1 MSDEI
6 GIAEDSPNRL
16 FIPAMVVATAAVSVS
31 TSILTL
37 FVVDVA
43 STFHVPVGVA
53 SQLAT
58 VNHAGVLVFGLLMSV
73 LVVRFK
79 HKSLMLAGV
88 LVTIIAAIG
97 NFYTPDLF
105 IMQIFFVIEGI
116 GTAIVGIMS
125 STLIGDLLPLKNRA
139 SAVSYVFATGWIMAL
154 ISIPWSGF
162 IANVAGWRFVFILQ
176 MLPLSIV
183 GLMLAFFA
191 IPSKSRETTVRVKRV
206 LPIVSFRQIL
216 TDKSAVACLA
226 SGVLSISGPGMAIFG
241 VAMYRQRF
249 SMSLDFTVAL
259 SLAVVALHVVG
270 NLVAGR
276 LTNKFG
282 AKPVAV
288 ACKLLAGVSTITF
301 FLMPSLL
308 GALVFNF
315 LQVWFASL
323 VSPAYTCL
331 ALSQVPKSRGSMMS
345 LFTTA
350 RSLARTI
357 ATAVG
362 GALLVFTFGF
372 YGAVGLALGGMS
384 LAAAIILFLF
394 AKDPTRT

>member
-1 MSDEI
+1 MNDEI
-6 GIAEDSPNRL
+6 LIEDSPNRL
-16 FIPAMVVATAAVSVS
+16 FIPALVVATASVSVS
-31 TSILTL
+31 NGILTL

-58 VNHAGVLVFGLLMSV
+58 VNNAGALFFGLLMSV
-73 LVVRFK
+73 LVVRFR
-79 HKSLMLAGV
+79 HKFLMLAGA

-97 NFYTPDLF
+97 NFFTPALF

-116 GTAIVGIMS
+116 GSAIVGIMS
-125 STLIGDLLPLKNRA
+125 PTLIGDLLPLKNRA
-139 SAVSYVFATGWIMAL
+139 SPVSYVFATGWIMAL

-162 IANVAGWRFVFILQ
+162 IANVVGWRFVFILQ
-176 MLPLSIV
+176 MLPLSLA
-183 GLMLAFFA
+183 GLMLAFFGV
-191 IPSKSRETTVRVKRV
+191 PSKSRETTVRMKGSVLKR
-206 LPIVSFRQIL
+206 FKQIL
-216 TDKSAVACLA
+216 TDKSAIACLV

-241 VAMYRQRF
+241 VALYRQRF
-249 SMSLDFTVAL
+249 SMPLDFTVAL
-259 SLAVVALHVVG
+259 SLAIVALHVVG

-282 AKPVAV
+282 AKPLAV
-288 ACKLLAGVSTITF
+288 SCKLLAGGCTIAF
-301 FLMPSLL
+301 FLMPNLW

-345 LFTTA
+345 LFTTT
-350 RSLARTI
+350 RNLARTI

-362 GALLVFTFGF
+362 GALLVLTFGF

-394 AKDPTRT
+394 AKDPART

>member
-1 MSDEI
+1 MNDEI
-6 GIAEDSPNRL
+6 LIEDSPNRL
-16 FIPAMVVATAAVSVS
+16 FIPALVVATASVSVS
-31 TSILTL
+31 NGILTL

-58 VNHAGVLVFGLLMSV
+58 VNNAGALFFGLLMSV
-73 LVVRFK
+73 LVVRFR
-79 HKSLMLAGV
+79 HKFLMLAGA

-97 NFYTPDLF
+97 NFFTPALF

-116 GTAIVGIMS
+116 GSAIVGIMS
-125 STLIGDLLPLKNRA
+125 PTLIGDLLPLKNRA
-139 SAVSYVFATGWIMAL
+139 SPVSYVFATGWIMAL

-162 IANVAGWRFVFILQ
+162 IANVVGWRFVFILQ
-176 MLPLSIV
+176 MLPLSLA
-183 GLMLAFFA
+183 GLMLAFFGV
-191 IPSKSRETTVRVKRV
+191 PSKSRETTVRMKGSVLKR
-206 LPIVSFRQIL
+206 FKQIL
-216 TDKSAVACLA
+216 TDKSAIACLV

-241 VAMYRQRF
+241 VALYRQRF
-249 SMSLDFTVAL
+249 SMPLDFTVAL
-259 SLAVVALHVVG
+259 SLAIVALHVVG

-288 ACKLLAGVSTITF
+288 TCKLLAGVSTITF
-301 FLMPSLL
+301 FLMPNLL

-345 LFTTA
+345 LFTTT
-350 RSLARTI
+350 RNLARTI

-362 GALLVFTFGF
+362 GALLVLTYGF